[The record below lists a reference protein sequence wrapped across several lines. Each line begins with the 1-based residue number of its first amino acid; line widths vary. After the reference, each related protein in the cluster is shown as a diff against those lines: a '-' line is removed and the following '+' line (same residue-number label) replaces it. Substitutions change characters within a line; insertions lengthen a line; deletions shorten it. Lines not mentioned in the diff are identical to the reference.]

1 MPGEGCK
8 RRAAPTALLF
18 QERLRHGLLREPL
31 RRLTQHTTASLIDVE
46 HSLTLHRHV
55 PQSMP
60 LGGELG
66 DVTNKLSALNV
77 VDGADASKLQA
88 CAPRWRLRA

>member
-1 MPGEGCK
+1 MKKKDRSERALFK
-8 RRAAPTALLF
+8 RASA
-18 QERLRHGLLREPL
+18 RLAREPV
-31 RRLTQHTTASLIDVE
+31 RRLAQHTTASLIDVE
-46 HSLTLHRHV
+46 HSLTLHHHA

>member
-1 MPGEGCK
+1 
-8 RRAAPTALLF
+8 
-18 QERLRHGLLREPL
+18 
-31 RRLTQHTTASLIDVE
+31 
-46 HSLTLHRHV
+46 
-55 PQSMP
+55 MP

-88 CAPRWRLRA
+88 CAPRWQLRTSLSLCKAAWYDGIYWTNT

>member
-1 MPGEGCK
+1 MPRGVK
-8 RRAAPTALLF
+8 KKTAPAALLF

-46 HSLTLHRHV
+46 HSLTLHHHA

>member
-1 MPGEGCK
+1 
-8 RRAAPTALLF
+8 
-18 QERLRHGLLREPL
+18 
-31 RRLTQHTTASLIDVE
+31 
-46 HSLTLHRHV
+46 
-55 PQSMP
+55 MP

-88 CAPRWRLRA
+88 CAPQWQLRAWLAGQYLRPVTGPHTCTLRGIPQGKGMWWAGAGLEGGRVS